1 MDKIRYT
8 EYQHTMTKELG
19 YIASYSGQVV
29 AVIEGTKKVTNNLSK
44 AERFMEKNG
53 YIKKAGAT
61 NEQAG

>member
-1 MDKIRYT
+1 
-8 EYQHTMTKELG
+8 MTKELG